1 MTNIVM
7 VKYCSLSTK
16 ASELLYRVA
25 AAMHGLEAPLQFPQA
40 HWIKS
45 ELSRERSSNG
55 LVTDPPLEN
64 AGVCCGCTAWTG
76 TLGVSP

>member
-16 ASELLYRVA
+16 AVQGEGLLL
-25 AAMHGLEAPLQFPQA
+25 AMHGHEAPLQFPQA

-64 AGVCCGCTAWTG
+64 VGVCCGCTAWTG